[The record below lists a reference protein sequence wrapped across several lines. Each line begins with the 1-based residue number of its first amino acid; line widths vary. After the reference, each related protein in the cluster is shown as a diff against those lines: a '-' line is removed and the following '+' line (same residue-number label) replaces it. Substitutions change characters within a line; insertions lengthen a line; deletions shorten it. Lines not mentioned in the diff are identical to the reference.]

1 MCSDRDGFGV
11 TLALPKIDWRDAEVF
26 QLVGE
31 CYVHD
36 MMNGEGLGDA
46 VVNGEVNSEST
57 QLERFVIR

>member
-1 MCSDRDGFGV
+1 V